1 MNELE
6 LVRLEKAE
14 RLPELIASLTK
25 QAPGRASSVEKV
37 IRGGFIRPRQSDKSI
52 IRRAARASEV
62 WSGREDLNLRH
73 PAPKAGALPGC
84 ATPRRLNYNHLQLA
98 RRNLQK
104 QVLLPC

>member
-37 IRGGFIRPRQSDKSI
+37 IRGGFIRPRQFDKSI

-84 ATPRRLNYNHLQLA
+84 ATPRLWNYNH
-98 RRNLQK
+98 
-104 QVLLPC
+104 